1 MRARF
6 GDDVR
11 LRLVMPPRTW
21 RRWRVPG
28 MGATRPDLGEIV
40 GEIWG
45 AIEERLHW
53 GRFGL

>member
-1 MRARF
+1 
-6 GDDVR
+6 
-11 LRLVMPPRTW
+11 LVMPPRTW